1 MAGAQER
8 VQRLFTAVEAR
19 DWDAVAG
26 SLAPD
31 CEFHAPGVQLTG
43 PEGAVAWMRPFL
55 DAFPDLHHHIGP
67 VVASD
72 DRVAFELQIHG
83 THTAPLATPQG
94 ELPPTQ
100 RTLYLAASNFWRL
113 VDDGAIASYHIY
125 FDQIEFMVAL
135 GLVPQEG
142 A

>member
-8 VQRLFTAVEAR
+8 VQRLFTAIEAR

-31 CEFHAPGVQLTG
+31 CEFRAPGVELTG
-43 PEGAVAWMRPFL
+43 PDGVVAWMRPFL
-55 DAFPDLHHHIGP
+55 EAFPDLPHHIGP

-72 DRVAFELQIHG
+72 DGVAFELLLHG

-100 RTLYLAASNFWRL
+100 RTLSLAACNVWRL
-113 VDDGAIASYHIY
+113 RDDGAIGSYHIY
-125 FDQIEFMVAL
+125 FDQVEFMVAL
-135 GLVPQEG
+135 GLIPQEG